1 MSVALGEQNRV
12 PPTDDQRRGAYPGAA
27 DASLDERIEDPRA
40 LQQGDEQQPYD
51 HTPGIRRPQ
60 ATQSPPTPIRCC

>member
-12 PPTDDQRRGAYPGAA
+12 PPTDDQRRAGVGAAA

-40 LQQGDEQQPYD
+40 LQGDEQQPYD